1 MSIIQQI
8 RDRAAVLLTG
18 LISISLIGFLVQDA
32 FVGKGGSMLSGQS
45 TTVGSING
53 ENVEV
58 VDFNKKVNQIEENY
72 RSQGMQTNDMMTQN
86 IVESIWNS
94 IVQEQLIKEQAKKL
108 GLTVT
113 SKEVGAL
120 LFSDDAPQ
128 EFKQLF
134 IDKTTGGFDVNAAK
148 TWMNNL
154 KKSTKQDEVQNII
167 DQLIKPIEGKLLT
180 EKYTSLLTQGAYV
193 PTWMIEKSISDNT
206 SFSSFSFLNIP
217 YTTISDSSVN
227 VSDQEI
233 EEYVGK
239 HKDEFK
245 QEHVKGISFVSFSSN
260 PTPADSSKILN
271 QLYALKSDFLAS
283 SDAKAFVTTNNSSL
297 PYYDGYALKSK
308 LQMGAKD
315 SIIGMSIGS
324 VIGPYLDGGSYVMAK
339 KVDSKTQP
347 DSVTCRHILIGTVN
361 PGSGQQKRTDSAAKK
376 QADSVFAL
384 LKSGVNFASLATVM
398 SDDEESKLKGGE
410 YQFSSVD
417 MGRLPPEF
425 AEFIFNKKQGTV
437 EVVKTTSG
445 YHIVEILSQKN
456 FDQAYKV
463 AYMSKRIVSSEETDA
478 TASNS
483 AIQFAGLSRDS
494 KTFDAA
500 VAKMQLKKGV
510 AENIKEMDYSAGNLA
525 SRALVKWVFE
535 NKAGTVS
542 DPFDLKDQYVVALI
556 TNDIKEGVQPASVAR
571 VLVEPTLRN
580 KKKAELV
587 SKKAGSEKDL
597 EKLATLLG
605 GRLATADT
613 VKFSDPFVPNLGNE
627 SKVIG
632 AAFNKKNLSTI
643 SGLIDGQNGL
653 YFVKVNQ
660 FGTLSSSSVDIIGQK
675 KAAEAQMKQFA
686 AYGTLEFL
694 KKSAKIVDK
703 RREAGY

>member
-32 FVGKGGSMLSGQS
+32 FVGKGGSMFNGQS

-53 ENVEV
+53 EKVEV

-72 RSQGMQTNDMMTQN
+72 RAQGMQTNDMMTQN

-94 IVQEQLIKEQAKKL
+94 IVQEQLIKEQASKL

-113 SKEVGAL
+113 PKEVGSL

-134 IDKTTGGFDVNAAK
+134 VDKTTGAFDINAAK

-154 KKSTKQDEVQNII
+154 KKSTKPEEVQAII

-206 SFSSFSFLNIP
+206 SFSSFSFVNIP

-233 EEYVGK
+233 EEYVSK

-260 PTPADSSKILN
+260 PTAADSSKILN
-271 QLYALKSDFLAS
+271 QLFALKSGFLES

-315 SIIGMSIGS
+315 SIIGMSVGS

-339 KVDSKTQP
+339 KLETKTLP

-361 PGSGQQKRTDSAAKK
+361 PQSGQQKRTDSAAKK

-384 LKSGVNFASLATVM
+384 IRSGVNFASLATVM

-425 AEFIFNKKQGTV
+425 AEFIFNKKQGNI

-445 YHIVEILSQKN
+445 YHIIEILSQKN

-494 KTFDAA
+494 KTFDEA
-500 VAKMQLKKGV
+500 VAKMKLKKGV
-510 AENIKEMDYSAGNLA
+510 VENIKGMDYSAGNLA
-525 SRALVKWVFE
+525 SRPLVKWVFE
-535 NKAGTVS
+535 NKVGTVS
-542 DPFDLKDQYVVALI
+542 DPFDLKDQYVVALV

-597 EKLATLLG
+597 EKLASLLG
-605 GRLATADT
+605 GRVATADT

-660 FGTLSSSSVDIIGQK
+660 FGTLSSSSVDIAGQK

>member
-1 MSIIQQI
+1 M
-8 RDRAAVLLTG
+8 
-18 LISISLIGFLVQDA
+18 FN
-32 FVGKGGSMLSGQS
+32 GQS

-53 ENVEV
+53 EKVEAIE
-58 VDFNKKVNQIEENY
+58 FNKKVNQIEENY
-72 RSQGMQTNDMMTQN
+72 RAQGMQTNDMMTQN

-94 IVQEQLIKEQAKKL
+94 IVQEQLIKEQASKL

-113 SKEVGAL
+113 PKEVGSL

-134 IDKTTGGFDVNAAK
+134 VDKKTGAFDVNAAK

-154 KKSTKQDEVQNII
+154 KKSTKPEEVQAII

-217 YTTISDSSVN
+217 YTTISDSSVK

-233 EEYVGK
+233 EDYVGK

-260 PTPADSSKILN
+260 PTAADSSKIFN
-271 QLYALKSDFLAS
+271 QLSTLKSGFLES

-315 SIIGMSIGS
+315 SIIGMSTGS
-324 VIGPYLDGGSYVMAK
+324 VIGPYLDGGSYVLAK
-339 KVDSKTQP
+339 KLDSKTLP

-361 PGSGQQKRTDSAAKK
+361 PASGQQKRTDSAAKK

-384 LKSGVNFASLATVM
+384 IKSGVNFASLATVM

-425 AEFIFNKKQGTV
+425 AEFIFNKKQGNI

-445 YHIVEILSQKN
+445 YHIIEILSQKN

-494 KTFDAA
+494 KTFDEAL
-500 VAKMQLKKGV
+500 AKMK
-510 AENIKEMDYSAGNLA
+510 
-525 SRALVKWVFE
+525 
-535 NKAGTVS
+535 
-542 DPFDLKDQYVVALI
+542 
-556 TNDIKEGVQPASVAR
+556 
-571 VLVEPTLRN
+571 
-580 KKKAELV
+580 
-587 SKKAGSEKDL
+587 
-597 EKLATLLG
+597 
-605 GRLATADT
+605 
-613 VKFSDPFVPNLGNE
+613 
-627 SKVIG
+627 
-632 AAFNKKNLSTI
+632 
-643 SGLIDGQNGL
+643 
-653 YFVKVNQ
+653 
-660 FGTLSSSSVDIIGQK
+660 
-675 KAAEAQMKQFA
+675 
-686 AYGTLEFL
+686 
-694 KKSAKIVDK
+694 
-703 RREAGY
+703 

>member
-32 FVGKGGSMLSGQS
+32 FVGKGGSMFNGQS

-53 ENVEV
+53 EKVEV

-72 RSQGMQTNDMMTQN
+72 RAQGMQTNDMMTQN

-94 IVQEQLIKEQAKKL
+94 IVQEQLIKEQASKL

-113 SKEVGAL
+113 PKEVGSL

-134 IDKTTGGFDVNAAK
+134 VDKTTGAFDINAAK

-154 KKSTKQDEVQNII
+154 KKSTKPEEVQAII

-217 YTTISDSSVN
+217 YTTISDSSVK

-233 EEYVGK
+233 EDYVSK

-260 PTPADSSKILN
+260 PTAADSSKILN
-271 QLYALKSDFLAS
+271 QLVALKSGFLES

-339 KVDSKTQP
+339 KLDSKTLP

-361 PGSGQQKRTDSAAKK
+361 PQSGQQKRTDSAAKK

-384 LKSGVNFASLATVM
+384 IKSGVNFASLATVM

-425 AEFIFNKKQGTV
+425 AEFIFNKKQGNI

-463 AYMSKRIVSSEETDA
+463 AYMSKRIVSSDETDA
-478 TASNS
+478 NASNS

-494 KTFDAA
+494 KTFDEA
-500 VAKMQLKKGV
+500 VAKMKLKKGV
-510 AENIKEMDYSAGNLA
+510 VENIKEMDYSAGNLA

-535 NKAGTVS
+535 NKVGTVS
-542 DPFDLKDQYVVALI
+542 DPFDLKDQYVVALVS
-556 TNDIKEGVQPASVAR
+556 NDIKEGVQPASVAR

-597 EKLATLLG
+597 EKLASLLG
-605 GRLATADT
+605 GRVSTTDT

-660 FGTLSSSSVDIIGQK
+660 FGTLSSSSVDIAGQK